1 MIKDLR
7 DWKKESER
15 KNKNKHQWGW
25 FQHPNAGNVEYNID
39 FFNHVTGADGGDT
52 SVLAGSVGDGGM
64 GESLDMNDKVELYY
78 DDIEVSGYYGP
89 TDWETGYPKKEYN
102 ETIDWE
108 YKVDRDDIFV
118 DLEEFIEEESPELSD
133 EELEKIVSENFEEL
147 VDKYYQQL
155 LDKYRKRAEE
165 DANENYEYDEY
176 DHYLDA
182 MGESVNIREALNK
195 IDCNTCGKYDLLNM
209 YDCSDMPLEKK
220 AKLAEMLKEN
230 VSADKL
236 YEYMDEESPWQIGLE
251 LFADNGHEYK
261 VISVLDERE
270 VDGYE
275 LSIVGAIGNEL
286 SNADEEVY
294 FVLLDSDIEW
304 GPVDTAQEAIEWASD
319 VRDGYY
325 NDDDEDDFDSDDD
338 IDFIDLY
345 GVHDEYDED
354 YGVQERHSMNEDTE
368 DDERV
373 KTFKLNG
380 IIYKI
385 SKLEDSL
392 GNGGYVARWEDD
404 SDNGLG
410 YNNRGWISFDKK
422 SYVLHNEASKPIK
435 DFMYVISAYDRQPKQ
450 SAVDKLIATT
460 ISMFGDD
467 AVDTDSAEINEDTVK
482 TKDGKWANV
491 GKDGKVDSGK
501 FKTKKEADAQRRA
514 MFANGYKGE
523 SLEEDGAENLKEG
536 WETFRFSDYDDEDV
550 VIVVLTDKRFS
561 PIDNKKQ
568 RESLRKNNVKIL
580 AHYLNG
586 VVVKGKVGDIKNVC
600 EDCHIM
606 NPSKILK
613 ESLSHTNVESLKE
626 FYNEYG
632 LENATQEYTSANTSI
647 NSTKLPAIF
656 SMVRFEPETINLD
669 YGGGKFDNATA
680 ALEGKGVTNLVY
692 DPYNRSSGHNKDVI
706 DTIRKNGGADTA
718 TCSNVLNVIKEP
730 AARTVVIKN
739 IYKLLKP
746 NGVAYFTVYEGTGK
760 GDEGPTK
767 AGYQLNKKT
776 ADYVEEIS
784 SVFPSVSRR
793 GKLIVASKGTSITE
807 ELDDENDIK
816 YTATGRKKMVS
827 DETMS
832 LAVEA
837 ARTID
842 PNAKGDYDDDFIYG
856 DDGHGGS
863 TWVILLDG
871 DGKAYSTWGR
881 NAVLTSKVEK
891 AVNDAADAYW
901 ADFDKR
907 QEEIKKACRRG
918 NAMNEGTMKEIDLE
932 VQEAG
937 GVDAYID
944 SLESQ
949 LRKISREMR
958 FLRGQARREMKAGG
972 AYDSVD
978 EINDALKAT
987 VKEYNE
993 VRKKYDYISSQQT
1006 GGVN

>member
-15 KNKNKHQWGW
+15 KNKNKHQRGW

-209 YDCSDMPLEKK
+209 YDCSDMSLEKK

-286 SNADEEVY
+286 FNADEVVY

-304 GPVDTAQEAIEWASD
+304 GPVDTAEEALEWASD
-319 VRDGYY
+319 VQDGYY
-325 NDDDEDDFDSDDD
+325 
-338 IDFIDLY
+338 
-345 GVHDEYDED
+345 
-354 YGVQERHSMNEDTE
+354 
-368 DDERV
+368 
-373 KTFKLNG
+373 
-380 IIYKI
+380 
-385 SKLEDSL
+385 
-392 GNGGYVARWEDD
+392 
-404 SDNGLG
+404 
-410 YNNRGWISFDKK
+410 
-422 SYVLHNEASKPIK
+422 
-435 DFMYVISAYDRQPKQ
+435 
-450 SAVDKLIATT
+450 
-460 ISMFGDD
+460 
-467 AVDTDSAEINEDTVK
+467 
-482 TKDGKWANV
+482 
-491 GKDGKVDSGK
+491 
-501 FKTKKEADAQRRA
+501 
-514 MFANGYKGE
+514 
-523 SLEEDGAENLKEG
+523 
-536 WETFRFSDYDDEDV
+536 
-550 VIVVLTDKRFS
+550 
-561 PIDNKKQ
+561 
-568 RESLRKNNVKIL
+568 
-580 AHYLNG
+580 
-586 VVVKGKVGDIKNVC
+586 
-600 EDCHIM
+600 
-606 NPSKILK
+606 
-613 ESLSHTNVESLKE
+613 
-626 FYNEYG
+626 
-632 LENATQEYTSANTSI
+632 TQE
-647 NSTKLPAIF
+647 
-656 SMVRFEPETINLD
+656 
-669 YGGGKFDNATA
+669 DN
-680 ALEGKGVTNLVY
+680 
-692 DPYNRSSGHNKDVI
+692 
-706 DTIRKNGGADTA
+706 
-718 TCSNVLNVIKEP
+718 
-730 AARTVVIKN
+730 
-739 IYKLLKP
+739 
-746 NGVAYFTVYEGTGK
+746 F
-760 GDEGPTK
+760 
-767 AGYQLNKKT
+767 
-776 ADYVEEIS
+776 
-784 SVFPSVSRR
+784 
-793 GKLIVASKGTSITE
+793 
-807 ELDDENDIK
+807 
-816 YTATGRKKMVS
+816 
-827 DETMS
+827 
-832 LAVEA
+832 
-837 ARTID
+837 
-842 PNAKGDYDDDFIYG
+842 DYDDDYDTDWLDEEVKENHMTKDWKDAYRYHVVTMMPPKFEN
-856 DDGHGGS
+856 
-863 TWVILLDG
+863 ILQGMSNDF
-871 DGKAYSTWGR
+871 
-881 NAVLTSKVEK
+881 
-891 AVNDAADAYW
+891 DAAERIAINAMKRYASNPREDDDRKIEAIENMLILDKK
-901 ADFDKR
+901 ADPDSKDYAQVTLRMERVMDRLVDKIDPTDGIRECATSESGVEMKKGLASSKNLSKGITSHRGRSKSSKYLKEADNYGYVVYTLTLVDDNGNTYTEQDSIPATEFDNNPDLDPVEYL
-907 QEEIKKACRRG
+907 QEYYDDRIIEISAGEYINETLLRPNEESIKEACRRG
-918 NAMNEGTMKEIDLE
+918 NAMNEGALKEIDLE

-937 GVDAYID
+937 GVGAYID

-949 LRKISREMR
+949 LRGLSREIR
-958 FLRGQARREMKAGG
+958 FLRSQARREMKAGG

-978 EINDALKAT
+978 EINDALTAT

>member
-64 GESLDMNDKVELYY
+64 RESLDMNDKVELYY

-209 YDCSDMPLEKK
+209 YDCSDMSLEKK

-261 VISVLDERE
+261 VISVLDDRE

-294 FVLLDSDIEW
+294 FVLLDSGIEW
-304 GPVDTAQEAIEWASD
+304 GPVDTAEEALEWASD
-319 VRDGYY
+319 VQDGYY
-325 NDDDEDDFDSDDD
+325 TQEDNFDYDD
-338 IDFIDLY
+338 
-345 GVHDEYDED
+345 
-354 YGVQERHSMNEDTE
+354 
-368 DDERV
+368 
-373 KTFKLNG
+373 
-380 IIYKI
+380 
-385 SKLEDSL
+385 
-392 GNGGYVARWEDD
+392 
-404 SDNGLG
+404 
-410 YNNRGWISFDKK
+410 
-422 SYVLHNEASKPIK
+422 
-435 DFMYVISAYDRQPKQ
+435 
-450 SAVDKLIATT
+450 
-460 ISMFGDD
+460 
-467 AVDTDSAEINEDTVK
+467 
-482 TKDGKWANV
+482 
-491 GKDGKVDSGK
+491 
-501 FKTKKEADAQRRA
+501 
-514 MFANGYKGE
+514 
-523 SLEEDGAENLKEG
+523 
-536 WETFRFSDYDDEDV
+536 DYDDEYTGIEERLTPSGREKLVSDKTMYRAVEAAKTVDPNAKGDYDDDV
-550 VIVVLTDKRFS
+550 IYGDDGHGGSTWVILLNGDGKAYSTWGRNAVLTSKVEKAVNDAA
-561 PIDNKKQ
+561 DAYWAEQEKKWKDGIA
-568 RESLRKNNVKIL
+568 R
-580 AHYLNG
+580 LNANG
-586 VVVKGKVGDIKNVC
+586 
-600 EDCHIM
+600 M
-606 NPSKILK
+606 K
-613 ESLSHTNVESLKE
+613 ESEE
-626 FYNEYG
+626 DG
-632 LENATQEYTSANTSI
+632 LENAAQEFTSANTSI
-647 NSTKLPAIF
+647 NSARLPAIF
-656 SMVRFEPETINLD
+656 NMGGVHFNPDTINLD
-669 YGGGKFDNATA
+669 YGGGKFDNATDELA
-680 ALEGKGVTNLVY
+680 SKGVTNLVY
-692 DPYNRSSGHNKDVI
+692 DPYNRSASHNSEVI
-706 DTIRKNGGADTA
+706 KTIKEHGGADTA

-730 AARTVVIKN
+730 AARTVVIRN

-807 ELDDENDIK
+807 
-816 YTATGRKKMVS
+816 GF
-827 DETMS
+827 
-832 LAVEA
+832 
-837 ARTID
+837 
-842 PNAKGDYDDDFIYG
+842 DDDWSDTLETGGEPSYCPDCGVRFVRDEEG
-856 DDGHGGS
+856 D
-863 TWVILLDG
+863 
-871 DGKAYSTWGR
+871 
-881 NAVLTSKVEK
+881 AVCPKCNRTPHQI
-891 AVNDAADAYW
+891 AADAQRKAMFANGY
-901 ADFDKR
+901 K
-907 QEEIKKACRRG
+907 ESIKKACRRG
-918 NAMNEGTMKEIDLE
+918 NAMNEGALKEIDLE

-937 GVDAYID
+937 GVGAYID

-949 LRKISREMR
+949 LRGLSREMR
-958 FLRGQARREMKAGG
+958 FLLGQARREMKAGG

-978 EINDALKAT
+978 EINDALTAT

>member
-25 FQHPNAGNVEYNID
+25 FQHSNAGNVEYNID
-39 FFNHVTGADGGDT
+39 FFNHVTGADSGDT

-64 GESLDMNDKVELYY
+64 GESLDMNDTVELYY

-89 TDWETGYPKKEYN
+89 TDWETGYPEKEYN
-102 ETIDWE
+102 ETVSWV
-108 YKVDRDDIFV
+108 YTVDRDDIFV
-118 DLEEFIEEESPELSD
+118 DLEDFIAEENPELSD
-133 EELEKIVSENFEEL
+133 GQLEIIVSENFEEL

-155 LDKYRKRAEE
+155 LDKYRKYAEE
-165 DANENYEYDEY
+165 DANEKYEYDEY

-209 YDCSDMPLEKK
+209 YDCSDMPVEKK

-345 GVHDEYDED
+345 GVHDEYDDKLKKTEKGITEGAEGYYKFEIDLRNSGGDPFTDTAYIPAGEYYKLDED
-354 YGVQERHSMNEDTE
+354 DVIPYLQELYDDTIIDVSAGEYVDNIDESLNGSNAKKIHRFETDNLTESKEDTQYGVHSFSQSSIIFRGTE
-368 DDERV
+368 EECAEFIAD
-373 KTFKLNG
+373 
-380 IIYKI
+380 
-385 SKLEDSL
+385 
-392 GNGGYVARWEDD
+392 
-404 SDNGLG
+404 
-410 YNNRGWISFDKK
+410 
-422 SYVLHNEASKPIK
+422 HN
-435 DFMYVISAYDRQPKQ
+435 
-450 SAVDKLIATT
+450 LW
-460 ISMFGDD
+460 DD
-467 AVDTDSAEINEDTVK
+467 AEIYAMTPD
-482 TKDGKWANV
+482 DPHYL
-491 GKDGKVDSGK
+491 
-501 FKTKKEADAQRRA
+501 KEA
-514 MFANGYKGE
+514 
-523 SLEEDGAENLKEG
+523 EED
-536 WETFRFSDYDDEDV
+536 
-550 VIVVLTDKRFS
+550 
-561 PIDNKKQ
+561 
-568 RESLRKNNVKIL
+568 
-580 AHYLNG
+580 
-586 VVVKGKVGDIKNVC
+586 
-600 EDCHIM
+600 
-606 NPSKILK
+606 
-613 ESLSHTNVESLKE
+613 
-626 FYNEYG
+626 G

-656 SMVRFEPETINLD
+656 SMVNFKPETINLD

-793 GKLIVASKGTSITE
+793 GKLIVASKGSVTE
-807 ELDDENDIK
+807 EF
-816 YTATGRKKMVS
+816 
-827 DETMS
+827 
-832 LAVEA
+832 
-837 ARTID
+837 
-842 PNAKGDYDDDFIYG
+842 DDDWSDTLETGGEPTYCPDCGVRFVRDEEG
-856 DDGHGGS
+856 D
-863 TWVILLDG
+863 
-871 DGKAYSTWGR
+871 
-881 NAVLTSKVEK
+881 AVCPECNRTPHQI
-891 AVNDAADAYW
+891 AADAQRKAMFANGY
-901 ADFDKR
+901 K
-907 QEEIKKACRRG
+907 ESIKKACRRG

-932 VQEAG
+932 VQKAG

-958 FLRGQARREMKAGG
+958 LLRGQARREMKAGG
-972 AYDSVD
+972 AYDSVN

-987 VKEYNE
+987 EKEYNE

>member
-1 MIKDLR
+1 MIYDLT
-7 DWKKESER
+7 DWKKESEK
-15 KNKNKHQWGW
+15 KNKKKHQLGW
-25 FQHPNAGNVEYNID
+25 FQKNAGNVEYNMS
-39 FFNHVTGADGGDT
+39 FFNHAMGADGNDSST
-52 SVLAGSVGDGGM
+52 SDGI
-64 GESLDMNDKVELYY
+64 GEDINQNTIGVNMDNIIELEYNDIDVTE
-78 DDIEVSGYYGP
+78 YYGNI
-89 TDWETGYPKKEYN
+89 DWETGYPEH
-102 ETIDWE
+102 EAHRTVSWTL
-108 YKVDRDDIFV
+108 FV
-118 DLEEFIEEESPELSD
+118 DKEEIIQDLIFIIEEDRPDVPDYL
-133 EELEKIVSENFEEL
+133 IAEL
-147 VDKYYQQL
+147 VEEDFDALLKKYYQEVLEKHRHEAELEASEKYEFDDEYEYESLDNNNDKTSERINIQTE
-155 LDKYRKRAEE
+155 LDK
-165 DANENYEYDEY
+165 
-176 DHYLDA
+176 LDA
-182 MGESVNIREALNK
+182 ET
-195 IDCNTCGKYDLLNM
+195 CNKYDLRNM

-294 FVLLDSDIEW
+294 FVLLNSDIEW

-325 NDDDEDDFDSDDD
+325 SDDDEDDFDSDDD

-450 SAVDKLIATT
+450 SAADKLIATT

-523 SLEEDGAENLKEG
+523 SLEEDDIDEI
-536 WETFRFSDYDDEDV
+536 ETSE
-550 VIVVLTDKRFS
+550 
-561 PIDNKKQ
+561 
-568 RESLRKNNVKIL
+568 
-580 AHYLNG
+580 
-586 VVVKGKVGDIKNVC
+586 
-600 EDCHIM
+600 
-606 NPSKILK
+606 
-613 ESLSHTNVESLKE
+613 
-626 FYNEYG
+626 
-632 LENATQEYTSANTSI
+632 QEYTSANTSI

-776 ADYVEEIS
+776 EDYVEEIS

-793 GKLIVASKGTSITE
+793 GKLIVASKGTSVTE
-807 ELDDENDIK
+807 EFDDEEESEPESMMEGNV
-816 YTATGRKKMVS
+816 R
-827 DETMS
+827 
-832 LAVEA
+832 
-837 ARTID
+837 
-842 PNAKGDYDDDFIYG
+842 
-856 DDGHGGS
+856 
-863 TWVILLDG
+863 
-871 DGKAYSTWGR
+871 
-881 NAVLTSKVEK
+881 LTK
-891 AVNDAADAYW
+891 
-901 ADFDKR
+901 
-907 QEEIKKACRRG
+907 
-918 NAMNEGTMKEIDLE
+918 
-932 VQEAG
+932 
-937 GVDAYID
+937 
-944 SLESQ
+944 
-949 LRKISREMR
+949 
-958 FLRGQARREMKAGG
+958 
-972 AYDSVD
+972 
-978 EINDALKAT
+978 
-987 VKEYNE
+987 
-993 VRKKYDYISSQQT
+993 
-1006 GGVN
+1006 

>member
-1 MIKDLR
+1 MIYDLT
-7 DWKKESER
+7 DWKKESEKR
-15 KNKNKHQWGW
+15 NKKKHQLGW
-25 FQHPNAGNVEYNID
+25 FQKNAGNVEYNMS
-39 FFNHVTGADGGDT
+39 FFNHAMGADGDNSST
-52 SVLAGSVGDGGM
+52 SDGI
-64 GESLDMNDKVELYY
+64 GEDIDQNTIGVNMDNTIELEYNDIDVTE
-78 DDIEVSGYYGP
+78 YYGNI
-89 TDWETGYPKKEYN
+89 DWETGYPEH
-102 ETIDWE
+102 EAHRTVSWTL
-108 YKVDRDDIFV
+108 FV
-118 DLEEFIEEESPELSD
+118 DKEEIIQDLIFIIEEDRPDVPDYL
-133 EELEKIVSENFEEL
+133 IAEL
-147 VDKYYQQL
+147 VEEDFDALLKKYYQEVL
-155 LDKYRKRAEE
+155 EKHRHEAELEASEKYEFDDEYEYESLDNNNDEASERINIHTELDK
-165 DANENYEYDEY
+165 
-176 DHYLDA
+176 LDA
-182 MGESVNIREALNK
+182 ET
-195 IDCNTCGKYDLLNM
+195 CNKYDLRNM

-236 YEYMDEESPWQIGLE
+236 YEYIDEESPWQIGLE

-325 NDDDEDDFDSDDD
+325 SDDDEDDFDSDDD

-368 DDERV
+368 DDERA

-435 DFMYVISAYDRQPKQ
+435 DFMYVISAYGRQPKQ
-450 SAVDKLIATT
+450 SAADKLIATT

-523 SLEEDGAENLKEG
+523 SLEEDDIDEI
-536 WETFRFSDYDDEDV
+536 ETSE
-550 VIVVLTDKRFS
+550 
-561 PIDNKKQ
+561 
-568 RESLRKNNVKIL
+568 
-580 AHYLNG
+580 
-586 VVVKGKVGDIKNVC
+586 
-600 EDCHIM
+600 
-606 NPSKILK
+606 
-613 ESLSHTNVESLKE
+613 
-626 FYNEYG
+626 
-632 LENATQEYTSANTSI
+632 QEYTSANTSI

-656 SMVRFEPETINLD
+656 SMVNFKPETINLD

-793 GKLIVASKGTSITE
+793 GKLIVASK
-807 ELDDENDIK
+807 
-816 YTATGRKKMVS
+816 
-827 DETMS
+827 
-832 LAVEA
+832 
-837 ARTID
+837 
-842 PNAKGDYDDDFIYG
+842 
-856 DDGHGGS
+856 
-863 TWVILLDG
+863 
-871 DGKAYSTWGR
+871 
-881 NAVLTSKVEK
+881 
-891 AVNDAADAYW
+891 
-901 ADFDKR
+901 
-907 QEEIKKACRRG
+907 
-918 NAMNEGTMKEIDLE
+918 
-932 VQEAG
+932 
-937 GVDAYID
+937 
-944 SLESQ
+944 
-949 LRKISREMR
+949 
-958 FLRGQARREMKAGG
+958 
-972 AYDSVD
+972 
-978 EINDALKAT
+978 
-987 VKEYNE
+987 
-993 VRKKYDYISSQQT
+993 
-1006 GGVN
+1006 

>member
-25 FQHPNAGNVEYNID
+25 FQHPNAGNVEYNIN

-102 ETIDWE
+102 ETIDWV
-108 YKVDRDDIFV
+108 YTVDRDDIFV

-133 EELEKIVSENFEEL
+133 EQLEMIVSENFEEL

-261 VISVLDERE
+261 VVSVLDERE

-325 NDDDEDDFDSDDD
+325 SDDDEDDFDSDDD

-354 YGVQERHSMNEDTE
+354 YGVQKRHSMNEDTE

-380 IIYKI
+380 IIYRI

-410 YNNRGWISFDKK
+410 YNNRGWISFDKR

-450 SAVDKLIATT
+450 SAADKLIATT

-501 FKTKKEADAQRRA
+501 FKTKKKADAQRRA

-523 SLEEDGAENLKEG
+523 SLEEDDIDEI
-536 WETFRFSDYDDEDV
+536 ETSE
-550 VIVVLTDKRFS
+550 
-561 PIDNKKQ
+561 Q
-568 RESLRKNNVKIL
+568 
-580 AHYLNG
+580 
-586 VVVKGKVGDIKNVC
+586 
-600 EDCHIM
+600 
-606 NPSKILK
+606 
-613 ESLSHTNVESLKE
+613 E
-626 FYNEYG
+626 F
-632 LENATQEYTSANTSI
+632 TSANTSI
-647 NSTKLPAIF
+647 NSARLPAIF
-656 SMVRFEPETINLD
+656 NMGGVHFNPDTINLD
-669 YGGGKFDNATA
+669 YGGGKFDNATDELA
-680 ALEGKGVTNLVY
+680 SKGVTNLVY
-692 DPYNRSSGHNKDVI
+692 DPYNRSASHNSEVI
-706 DTIRKNGGADTA
+706 KTIKEHGGADTA

-746 NGVAYFTVYEGTGK
+746 DGVAYFTVYEGTGK

-793 GKLIVASKGTSITE
+793 GKLIVASKGSVTE
-807 ELDDENDIK
+807 
-816 YTATGRKKMVS
+816 GF
-827 DETMS
+827 
-832 LAVEA
+832 
-837 ARTID
+837 
-842 PNAKGDYDDDFIYG
+842 DDDWSDTLETGGEPTYCPDCGVRFVRDEEG
-856 DDGHGGS
+856 D
-863 TWVILLDG
+863 
-871 DGKAYSTWGR
+871 
-881 NAVLTSKVEK
+881 AVCPECNRTPHQI
-891 AVNDAADAYW
+891 AADAQRKAMFANGY
-901 ADFDKR
+901 K
-907 QEEIKKACRRG
+907 ESIKKACRRG
-918 NAMNEGTMKEIDLE
+918 NAMNEGAMKEIDLE

-949 LRKISREMR
+949 LRKISREIR

-978 EINDALKAT
+978 EINDALTAT

>member
-15 KNKNKHQWGW
+15 KNRNKHQWGW

-64 GESLDMNDKVELYY
+64 GESLAMNDTVELYY

-89 TDWETGYPKKEYN
+89 TDWETGYPEKEYN
-102 ETIDWE
+102 ETISWV
-108 YKVDRDDIFV
+108 YTVDRDDIFV
-118 DLEEFIEEESPELSD
+118 DLEEFIAEESPELSD
-133 EELEKIVSENFEEL
+133 GQLEMIVSENFNEL

-155 LDKYRKRAEE
+155 LDKYRKYAEE
-165 DANENYEYDEY
+165 EANEKYEYDEY

-182 MGESVNIREALNK
+182 IDESVNIREALNK

-209 YDCSDMPLEKK
+209 YDCSDMPVEKK

-261 VISVLDERE
+261 VISVIDERE

-304 GPVDTAQEAIEWASD
+304 GPVDTAEEAIEWASD

-325 NDDDEDDFDSDDD
+325 SDDEDYEEEWPDADDD
-338 IDFIDLY
+338 IDFTDLY
-345 GVHDEYDED
+345 GAHGEYDDD
-354 YGVQERHSMNEDTE
+354 YGIQKRHSMNEDTE
-368 DDERV
+368 GDERV

-380 IIYKI
+380 ITYKI

-422 SYVLHNEASKPIK
+422 NYVLHNEASKPIK

-450 SAVDKLIATT
+450 SAADKLIATT

-514 MFANGYKGE
+514 MFANGYKE
-523 SLEEDGAENLKEG
+523 SIKEADNSGYVVYTLTLVDDNGNTYTEQDSIPATEFDDNPDLDPAEYLQEY
-536 WETFRFSDYDDEDV
+536 YDDRIIE
-550 VIVVLTDKRFS
+550 ISAGEYINETL
-561 PIDNKKQ
+561 
-568 RESLRKNNVKIL
+568 LRPN
-580 AHYLNG
+580 
-586 VVVKGKVGDIKNVC
+586 
-600 EDCHIM
+600 
-606 NPSKILK
+606 K
-613 ESLSHTNVESLKE
+613 ES
-626 FYNEYG
+626 
-632 LENATQEYTSANTSI
+632 
-647 NSTKLPAIF
+647 
-656 SMVRFEPETINLD
+656 
-669 YGGGKFDNATA
+669 
-680 ALEGKGVTNLVY
+680 
-692 DPYNRSSGHNKDVI
+692 
-706 DTIRKNGGADTA
+706 
-718 TCSNVLNVIKEP
+718 
-730 AARTVVIKN
+730 
-739 IYKLLKP
+739 
-746 NGVAYFTVYEGTGK
+746 
-760 GDEGPTK
+760 
-767 AGYQLNKKT
+767 
-776 ADYVEEIS
+776 
-784 SVFPSVSRR
+784 
-793 GKLIVASKGTSITE
+793 
-807 ELDDENDIK
+807 
-816 YTATGRKKMVS
+816 
-827 DETMS
+827 
-832 LAVEA
+832 
-837 ARTID
+837 
-842 PNAKGDYDDDFIYG
+842 
-856 DDGHGGS
+856 
-863 TWVILLDG
+863 
-871 DGKAYSTWGR
+871 
-881 NAVLTSKVEK
+881 
-891 AVNDAADAYW
+891 
-901 ADFDKR
+901 
-907 QEEIKKACRRG
+907 IKKACRRG
-918 NAMNEGTMKEIDLE
+918 NAMNEGAMKEIDLE

-937 GVDAYID
+937 GVDAYIEQ
-944 SLESQ
+944 LESQ
-949 LRKISREMR
+949 LRNISREMR

-987 VKEYNE
+987 EKEYNE
-993 VRKKYDYISSQQT
+993 VRKKYDYISSRQA
-1006 GGVN
+1006 GRVD

>member
-102 ETIDWE
+102 ETIDWV
-108 YKVDRDDIFV
+108 YTVDRDDIFV

-133 EELEKIVSENFEEL
+133 EQLEMIVSENFEEL

-209 YDCSDMPLEKK
+209 YDCSDMSLEKK

-261 VISVLDERE
+261 VVSVLDERE

-286 SNADEEVY
+286 SNAEEEVY

-304 GPVDTAQEAIEWASD
+304 GPVDTAEEALEWASD

-325 NDDDEDDFDSDDD
+325 SDDEDDFDSDDD

-345 GVHDEYDED
+345 GVHDESLKEGYKNFAFIVKCNDGPKELVRVIAED
-354 YGVQERHSMNEDTE
+354 RFKAEEYAKKMYAQNHTTYADDRYNEWY
-368 DDERV
+368 
-373 KTFKLNG
+373 
-380 IIYKI
+380 I
-385 SKLEDSL
+385 EDSDRL
-392 GNGGYVARWEDD
+392 GETLN
-404 SDNGLG
+404 S
-410 YNNRGWISFDKK
+410 
-422 SYVLHNEASKPIK
+422 IK
-435 DFMYVISAYDRQPKQ
+435 
-450 SAVDKLIATT
+450 
-460 ISMFGDD
+460 
-467 AVDTDSAEINEDTVK
+467 
-482 TKDGKWANV
+482 
-491 GKDGKVDSGK
+491 
-501 FKTKKEADAQRRA
+501 
-514 MFANGYKGE
+514 E
-523 SLEEDGAENLKEG
+523 SEEDGL
-536 WETFRFSDYDDEDV
+536 ED
-550 VIVVLTDKRFS
+550 
-561 PIDNKKQ
+561 
-568 RESLRKNNVKIL
+568 
-580 AHYLNG
+580 
-586 VVVKGKVGDIKNVC
+586 
-600 EDCHIM
+600 
-606 NPSKILK
+606 
-613 ESLSHTNVESLKE
+613 
-626 FYNEYG
+626 
-632 LENATQEYTSANTSI
+632 ATQEYTSANTSI

-669 YGGGKFDNATA
+669 YGGGRFDNATA

-793 GKLIVASKGTSITE
+793 GKLIVASKGTSVTE
-807 ELDDENDIK
+807 GFDDE
-816 YTATGRKKMVS
+816 YTATGRRKLVS
-827 DETMS
+827 DKTMYR
-832 LAVEA
+832 AVEA
-837 ARTID
+837 AKTVD
-842 PNAKGDYDDDFIYG
+842 PNARGDYDDDVIYG

-863 TWVILLDG
+863 TWVILLNG
-871 DGKAYSTWGR
+871 DGKAYSTWGK

-901 ADFDKR
+901 ADFDKNGYK
-907 QEEIKKACRRG
+907 ESIKKACRRG
-918 NAMNEGTMKEIDLE
+918 NAMNEGALKEIDLE

-937 GVDAYID
+937 GVGAYID

-949 LRKISREMR
+949 LRGLSREMR

-978 EINDALKAT
+978 EINDALTAT

>member
-133 EELEKIVSENFEEL
+133 EELEKIVSENFDEL

-209 YDCSDMPLEKK
+209 YDCSDMSLEKK

-251 LFADNGHEYK
+251 LAADNGYEYK

-304 GPVDTAQEAIEWASD
+304 GPVDTAEEALEWASD
-319 VRDGYY
+319 VQDGYY
-325 NDDDEDDFDSDDD
+325 TQEDNFDYDD
-338 IDFIDLY
+338 
-345 GVHDEYDED
+345 
-354 YGVQERHSMNEDTE
+354 
-368 DDERV
+368 
-373 KTFKLNG
+373 
-380 IIYKI
+380 
-385 SKLEDSL
+385 
-392 GNGGYVARWEDD
+392 
-404 SDNGLG
+404 
-410 YNNRGWISFDKK
+410 
-422 SYVLHNEASKPIK
+422 
-435 DFMYVISAYDRQPKQ
+435 
-450 SAVDKLIATT
+450 
-460 ISMFGDD
+460 
-467 AVDTDSAEINEDTVK
+467 
-482 TKDGKWANV
+482 
-491 GKDGKVDSGK
+491 
-501 FKTKKEADAQRRA
+501 
-514 MFANGYKGE
+514 
-523 SLEEDGAENLKEG
+523 
-536 WETFRFSDYDDEDV
+536 DYDDEYTG
-550 VIVVLTDKRFS
+550 IEERLTPS
-561 PIDNKKQ
+561 G
-568 RESLRKNNVKIL
+568 RE
-580 AHYLNG
+580 
-586 VVVKGKVGDIKNVC
+586 
-600 EDCHIM
+600 
-606 NPSKILK
+606 
-613 ESLSHTNVESLKE
+613 
-626 FYNEYG
+626 
-632 LENATQEYTSANTSI
+632 
-647 NSTKLPAIF
+647 KL
-656 SMVRFEPETINLD
+656 
-669 YGGGKFDNATA
+669 
-680 ALEGKGVTNLVY
+680 
-692 DPYNRSSGHNKDVI
+692 
-706 DTIRKNGGADTA
+706 
-718 TCSNVLNVIKEP
+718 
-730 AARTVVIKN
+730 
-739 IYKLLKP
+739 
-746 NGVAYFTVYEGTGK
+746 
-760 GDEGPTK
+760 
-767 AGYQLNKKT
+767 
-776 ADYVEEIS
+776 
-784 SVFPSVSRR
+784 
-793 GKLIVASKGTSITE
+793 
-807 ELDDENDIK
+807 
-816 YTATGRKKMVS
+816 VS
-827 DETMS
+827 DKTMYR
-832 LAVEA
+832 AVEA
-837 ARTID
+837 AKTVD

-863 TWVILLDG
+863 TWEILLNG

-907 QEEIKKACRRG
+907 GEEVKKACRRG
-918 NAMNEGTMKEIDLE
+918 NAMNEGALKEIDLE

-937 GVDAYID
+937 GVDAYIEQ
-944 SLESQ
+944 LESQ
-949 LRKISREMR
+949 LRNISREMR

-978 EINDALKAT
+978 EINDALTAT
-987 VKEYNE
+987 MKEYNE